1 MEELVKIVNWPGNHI
16 EKYRQIKKMILMQ
29 FAFSVLLYIVLIA
42 NQLSNNY
49 DTLWVGNHELPG
61 LWELSIGRWFWLYI
75 GYLCLGISSE
85 PVTSCLTL
93 FFITVGTVFILDVFG
108 QIGKKTGYVAGFLIL
123 SSSTVCN
130 YLSYRYMSP
139 TFGASFCLSV
149 LAAWILAGKSKR
161 GRVKRVKQV
170 LAASMAVM
178 LSLGAYQANI
188 ACTCVVLVVAFMKKT
203 IDEKDGKELLHFVCR
218 SLAALAAGC
227 FFYKIVWSFHMMVFR
242 ISPASYNG
250 ADSLSLQDMVLS
262 FPQSVVRACQA
273 FQNYFFTNGIKH
285 NIFQEYGL
293 YYVVFAATFFVL
305 VLKVTEIAGKSLFRA
320 VLFAVAACIL
330 PMASNASLFLATKA
344 GIMIQMTA
352 GMAILFPTILCLV
365 NSIRETDQTVWAG
378 LHKAVRMFCMAVFA
392 VLLYGSVYMVVVDQ
406 DALYDGTKATE
417 TLVHEVVAELREE
430 QMYDTGKTYLFIGPP
445 NGNPMFQAT
454 KHWNMAND
462 YAKFGQFWTAAACV
476 RQSYGGVLRNIGI
489 NLTFAGDDVYDSL
502 IQQEKVKNMP
512 LFPAEGCIQEID
524 GDIVVKISELY

>member
-1 MEELVKIVNWPGNHI
+1 MEEFVKIVSWPRNHI
-16 EKYRQIKKMILMQ
+16 EKYRQIKKMIFIQ

-61 LWELSIGRWFWLYI
+61 LWELSIGRWFLLYI
-75 GYLCLGISSE
+75 DYLRLGISAE

-93 FFITVGTVFILDVFG
+93 FFITVGTMFILDVFG

-130 YLSYRYMSP
+130 YLSYRHTSP
-139 TFGASFCLSV
+139 AYGASFCLSV
-149 LAAWILAGKSKR
+149 LAAWILAGKSR
-161 GRVKRVKQV
+161 QGIKQV

-203 IDEKDGKELLHFVCR
+203 IDEKDGKELLYFVSR

-227 FFYKIVWSFHMMVFR
+227 LFYKIMWSFHMMVFR

-250 ADSLSLQDMVLS
+250 ADSLSLQDMALS
-262 FPQSVVRACQA
+262 FPQSVVRTCQA
-273 FQNYFFTNGIKH
+273 FGNYFFTNGIKH

-293 YYVVFAATFFVL
+293 YYVVFAVTFFVL
-305 VLKVTEIAGKSLFRA
+305 VLKVTEIARTSVIRA
-320 VLFAVAACIL
+320 ALFAVAACIL

-352 GMAILFPTILCLV
+352 GMASLFPTILCLV
-365 NSIRETDQTVWAG
+365 NSTRETDQTVWAG
-378 LHKAVRMFCMAVFA
+378 LHKAVRMFCTAIFA

-406 DALYDGTKATE
+406 DALFDGTKATE
-417 TLVHEVVAELREE
+417 TLVREIVAELREE
-430 QMYDTGKTYLFIGPP
+430 QMYDTGKIYLFIGPP
-445 NGNPMFQAT
+445 NGNPMFQT
-454 KHWNMAND
+454 TEHWNMAND
-462 YAKFGQFWTAAACV
+462 YAKFGQFWTPAGCV